1 MELDNLRKN
10 KAVIDKAKSNLE
22 NENADME
29 QELKQVSTARNDSER
44 KRKQLES
51 QLIDLQA
58 RYTDTDRTKGDLLDK
73 SNTLQVINRTPCR

>member
-73 SNTLQVINRTPCR
+73 SNTLQVIN